1 MESLIVL
8 IALENRWP
16 LEEMCYFNSHVNKGR
31 PREPAFPPAVLE
43 HLRRILAPDEEI
55 VRCAGAAHQHQAARH
70 GNFSKAL
77 RLFQSSEFRQ
87 KCEDI
92 KRERDYFSKAE
103 SHETRERACWLE
115 LPPVPLS
122 VPPRHDEPKDDGRQ

>member
-55 VRCAGAAHQHQAARH
+55 VRCARAAHHTSA
-70 GNFSKAL
+70 SK
-77 RLFQSSEFRQ
+77 QNHSSRCDF
-87 KCEDI
+87 CI
-92 KRERDYFSKAE
+92 GSSDYVLHMS
-103 SHETRERACWLE
+103 S
-115 LPPVPLS
+115 
-122 VPPRHDEPKDDGRQ
+122 

>member
-1 MESLIVL
+1 ML

-55 VRCAGAAHQHQAARH
+55 VRCARAAHQRQAARH

-92 KRERDYFSKAE
+92 KRENLKAE
-103 SHETRERACWLE
+103 ARMELTKFEAREKRERSCWLE
-115 LPPVPLS
+115 LPPAPLS
-122 VPPRHDEPKDDGRQ
+122 ARHGQ